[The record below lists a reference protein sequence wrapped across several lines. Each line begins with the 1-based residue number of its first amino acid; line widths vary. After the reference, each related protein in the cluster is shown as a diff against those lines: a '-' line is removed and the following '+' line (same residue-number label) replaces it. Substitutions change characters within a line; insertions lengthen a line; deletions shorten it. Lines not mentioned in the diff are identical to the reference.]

1 MEINKFKE
9 NLKLSREQ
17 RELNHWFEIYDSSM
31 NRITTLDDKD
41 VDHQHEVTYN
51 TISKFKEK
59 YPFYTVVLKLISS
72 ESNQEILRVKIV
84 EEIVSYLEV
93 VYQYGEFFIIKG
105 NYQTKAKKKYSDEI
119 KSIKKDIDSILQFAF
134 LNKKHKELVPPT
146 KDLKV
151 KMNIVSPIKLENK
164 MPGRKPYSEIAV
176 IALKYHII
184 AKFNKDE
191 YPCSKG
197 SRFSRLQDF
206 YQFVALEEKIN
217 SGSFRNTY
225 QEINRENDLVK
236 YCKSKPKVV
245 EALRNLNCFANNKD
259 CADFI
264 SQFDNNKT

>member
-1 MEINKFKE
+1 MEINKFKK

-17 RELNHWFEIYDSSM
+17 RELNHWFEIYDNSM

-41 VDHQHEVTYN
+41 VDHQHEVTCSI
-51 TISKFKEK
+51 ISKFKEK

-105 NYQTKAKKKYSDEI
+105 NYQTKVKKKYSDEI
-119 KSIKKDIDSILQFAF
+119 KSIKNDIDSILQFAF
-134 LNKKHKELVPPT
+134 LNKEHRELVPPT
-146 KDLKV
+146 KDLKI
-151 KMNIVSPIKLENK
+151 KKDKVSPIKLNNK

-184 AKFNKDE
+184 AEFNKDE
-191 YPCSKG
+191 NPYKNTI
-197 SRFSRLQDF
+197 RFPRVQDF
-206 YQFVALEEKIN
+206 YQFVALKENIN
-217 SGSFRNTY
+217 LGSFTNSFK
-225 QEINRENDLVK
+225 EINREKDLVT

-264 SQFDNNKT
+264 SQFDDNKT